1 MDRSDQASEGSVIV
15 LLIAPNHVDGGLI
28 NRLLSSTEP

>member
-15 LLIAPNHVDGGLI
+15 LLISPDHVDGGL
-28 NRLLSSTEP
+28 